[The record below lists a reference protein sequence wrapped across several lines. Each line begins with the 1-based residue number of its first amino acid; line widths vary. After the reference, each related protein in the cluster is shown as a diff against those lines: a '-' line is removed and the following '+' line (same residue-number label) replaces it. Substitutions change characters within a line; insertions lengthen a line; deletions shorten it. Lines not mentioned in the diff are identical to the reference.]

1 MASERASIERIAREC
16 VGLRIRRLNRVV
28 TRMYDDALRPLALKA
43 SQMNILVATWKL
55 GVASPKQL
63 CRILELDPSTLS
75 RNVDRMRAK
84 GWLEV
89 AASDDAREQPLRL
102 TASGSRLVLMGVPR
116 WREAQE
122 QAMRLIG
129 ADGIALLR
137 RMTGRMEQNM
147 AARKEHLP

>member
-1 MASERASIERIAREC
+1 
-16 VGLRIRRLNRVV
+16 
-28 TRMYDDALRPLALKA
+28 MYDDALRPLALKA

-102 TASGSRLVLMGVPR
+102 TASGSRLLLMGVPR